1 MSLKCLLANLN
12 IRNQARECP
21 VLPILPCAGFPRILS
36 NAELCLLY
44 CMWNWYE
51 WFHLVNHH
59 FCIYWIILLSAF
71 WSFFVK
77 CTICFLTTMTAV
89 SSAKVAIIICSSIT
103 RSLVYRRGIA
113 LISARFPVEF
123 PSRSASTPRIVYHNA
138 VVPLRVQGCHCGHS
152 L

>member
-1 MSLKCLLANLN
+1 MFISKFKHTKSGTRVPGSSHFTLRRLPQNFVQCGIVFTLL
-12 IRNQARECP
+12 
-21 VLPILPCAGFPRILS
+21 
-36 NAELCLLY
+36 
-44 CMWNWYE
+44 WNWYE